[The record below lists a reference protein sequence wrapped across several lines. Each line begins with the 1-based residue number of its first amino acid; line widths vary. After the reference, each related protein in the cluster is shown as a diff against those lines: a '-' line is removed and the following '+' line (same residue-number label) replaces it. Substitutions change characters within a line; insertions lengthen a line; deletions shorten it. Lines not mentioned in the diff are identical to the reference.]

1 VPLRPGRVTRLAGA
15 LLAAAILVW
24 AATGATA
31 VTTTPSG
38 VAAMVNWP
46 TPPAMA
52 AALLLAFAVSRLRQV
67 VVALPLAVAAAPLVA
82 DWAAGAWIFTGA
94 GIWIAWALAIA
105 AACRATPRLPSVAA
119 SPRAQAAAATA
130 AAALW
135 LAGVAAAV
143 APFAV
148 TGDAPHYLV
157 IARSLAVD
165 GDLDL
170 RNDYEERRYDDFYA
184 GSLEPRHTNTSPWGE
199 EYPFHGI
206 GVSVLVAPAF
216 AAFGVAGAN
225 ATLIAVMAGGS
236 GVLWLAAWHLLRH
249 AGAAWFGWATLVCAA
264 PFALHAAAIY
274 PDGPAAA
281 AVATALWLA
290 ALLHRGSAV
299 PLVAVAAGSAGL
311 AALPWLHARL
321 ALPAGVFGVALAWA
335 IWRGQPERWTRL
347 AWLLMVPIISLAG
360 WIASALVMFDTWNPS
375 AAILQR
381 TAPGGWTDMARG
393 LLGLVADHQYGLLPA
408 APVMAAGLWGFAAFV
423 RAFPLVGAATGIAAA
438 GVLVMSSAWV
448 WWGGDAAPARFLTVV
463 LPALALW
470 AAHAWST
477 TGTGGRRVL
486 SLALAASATMTALY
500 AFVDSGARAYA
511 FADGRGSVFEA
522 FSPSVDLSLA
532 LPSLFRPGETTG
544 LSLGLALCWLVGG
557 TVAAAGAARLSDRR
571 GEGRASALAAA
582 LVLAVVGVTA
592 EAGWRIAGATPWT
605 PGTAALTLVRDAA
618 TRGIAGIAPGTTGVR
633 TVNEVIAR
641 VRLVTPET
649 VPLSPP
655 LLLYVPRVPAGV
667 YDVRADADAGWGPLR
682 LELGREAWPFATWPA
697 GDAPPPVALHAAVH
711 SVRVV
716 GAGPPGAVWLEPRSL
731 VSAPPHGEAR
741 RVTRYGPV
749 TVYSMDESSH
759 PEVNGLWT
767 GGRRALRLL
776 VAADAGVEAIDLA
789 IAAGPAAVALAITAP
804 SRQEITLA
812 AGEQRVVRLAVPAG
826 GAPIDLGLD
835 VRSGFPA
842 TALGGA
848 SDSRTL
854 GAWLTF
860 TPAGR

>member
-1 VPLRPGRVTRLAGA
+1 VTVSRGRVARLAGA
-15 LLAAAILVW
+15 TLAAVILVW
-24 AATGATA
+24 AAAGAA
-31 VTTTPSG
+31 GATTTPG
-38 VAAMVNWP
+38 VAAIVSWP
-46 TPPAMA
+46 TPTAAAA
-52 AALLLAFAVSRLRQV
+52 AALTALAAGAVGQAV
-67 VVALPLAVAAAPLVA
+67 VVLPLAATAAPLVA
-82 DWAAGAWIFTGA
+82 GWAAGAWIFTGA
-94 GIWIAWALAIA
+94 GVWVAWALAIA
-105 AACRATPRLPSVAA
+105 AASRAVTRLPRVAW
-119 SPRAQAAAATA
+119 SPRAHAGAAAAAATI
-130 AAALW
+130 W

-143 APFAV
+143 APVAV

-157 IARSLAVD
+157 IARSLMAD

-170 RNDYEERRYDDFYA
+170 RNDYDERRYADFYA

-216 AAFGVAGAN
+216 AAFGVAGAT

-236 GVLWLAAWHLLRH
+236 ALLWLAAWHLLGQ
-249 AGAAWFGWATLVCAA
+249 AGAAWFGWATLVCSA

-281 AVATALWLA
+281 AVAAALWLA
-290 ALLHRGSAV
+290 ALLQRGSAV
-299 PLVAVAAGSAGL
+299 PLAAVVAGTAGL

-321 ALPAGVFGVALAWA
+321 ALPAGVFGLALAWA

-347 AWLLMVPIISLAG
+347 AWLLMVPVISLAG
-360 WIASALVMFDTWNPS
+360 WIASALVMFDTWNPT
-375 AAILQR
+375 AAIAQR
-381 TAPGGWTDMARG
+381 TAPGDWTDMARG
-393 LLGLVADHQYGLLPA
+393 LLGLAADHQYGLLPA
-408 APVMAAGLWGFAAFV
+408 APVMAAGVWGLAAFA
-423 RAFPLVGAATGIAAA
+423 RAFPLIGVATGIAAA
-438 GVLVMSSAWV
+438 GVLVTSSAWV

-470 AAHAWST
+470 AAHAWSVC
-477 TGTGGRRVL
+477 GAGGRRVL
-486 SLALAASATMTALY
+486 SLALAASAAMTALY
-500 AFVDSGARAYA
+500 ARVDGGARAYA

-544 LSLGLALCWLVGG
+544 LSFVLALCWLVAG
-557 TVAAAGAARLSDRR
+557 VAAGAGAARVSDRH

-582 LVLAVVGVTA
+582 IVLAVAGLTA

-618 TRGIAGIAPGTTGVR
+618 ARGIVGIAPGTTRVAPLD
-633 TVNEVIAR
+633 EVIAR

-649 VPLSPP
+649 VPLAPP
-655 LLLYVPRVPAGV
+655 LLLYVPNVPAGS
-667 YDVRADADAGWGPLR
+667 YDVHADVVAGSGPLR
-682 LELGREAWPFATWPA
+682 LELGREAWPYATWTA
-697 GDAPPPVALHAAVH
+697 GDPAPTITLHAAVH

-716 GAGPPGAVWLEPRSL
+716 GNGSADAVWLQPRSL
-731 VSAPPHGEAR
+731 ESSPPRGEAR

-749 TVYSMDESSH
+749 AVYSMDESSH
-759 PEVNGLWT
+759 PEMDGVWT

-776 VAADAGVEAIDLA
+776 VAAGAGIEAIDVA
-789 IAAGPAAVALAITAP
+789 IAAGPADLELIITAP
-804 SRQEITLA
+804 ARQEITLA
-812 AGEQRVVRLAVPAG
+812 AGEQRVVRFPVPRG
-826 GAPIDLGLD
+826 GGPIDLGLD

-848 SDSRTL
+848 ADSRTL

-860 TPAGR
+860 TPATR